1 MNAFEFMARNPILA
15 FLLVYVLAR
24 YAFRCWGTLM
34 RHLNIRRHGW
44 PPAHLDADGDF
55 KPAPKEGDQ

>member
-1 MNAFEFMARNPILA
+1 MNAFEFMGKHPILT
-15 FLLVYVLAR
+15 FLLACILADLVCKIWR
-24 YAFRCWGTLM
+24 RLI

-44 PPAHLDADGDF
+44 PPVHLDADGDF